1 LRHYANYIYLA
12 DISIRYVGTAADV
25 AAENAERR

>member
-1 LRHYANYIYLA
+1 MTLRIAVAGTDAA
-12 DISIRYVGTAADV
+12 DIATEADV

>member
-1 LRHYANYIYLA
+1 MTLRIAVAGTNAA
-12 DISIRYVGTAADV
+12 DIANAADV